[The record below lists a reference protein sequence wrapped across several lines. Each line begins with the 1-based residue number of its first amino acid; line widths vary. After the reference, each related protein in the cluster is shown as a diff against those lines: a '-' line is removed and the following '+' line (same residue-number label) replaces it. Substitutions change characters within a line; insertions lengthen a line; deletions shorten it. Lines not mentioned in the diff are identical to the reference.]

1 MTAIEPGDKFVI
13 EYGNGHR
20 MTVAALTL
28 NQKRALTT
36 KIDEIQ
42 EAQEENK
49 IGKIYDLVADVL
61 SVAVGEK
68 NAATLADKV
77 DDEMAMDIV
86 NAVMAKNSLTEDDLG
101 KSESP
106 H

>member
-28 NQKRALTT
+28 NQKKALTL
-36 KIDEIQ
+36 KIDDIQ
-42 EAQEENK
+42 EAQKENK
-49 IGKIYDLVADVL
+49 IGKIYNLVAEVL
-61 SVAVGEK
+61 SVAIGEEE
-68 NAATLADKV
+68 AAALGDTV

-86 NAVMAKNSLTEDDLG
+86 NEVMAKNSLSEEDLG